1 VSQAWIFGSYIAG
14 GFGPESDIDLMLVV
28 ETDEPFQ
35 IRAFAFEDLVDL
47 GPRFDILVYTPDEFL
62 RLTGDPSPGFWRS
75 AAQTMRRIL

>member
-35 IRAFAFEDLVDL
+35 IRAFALK
-47 GPRFDILVYTPDEFL
+47 T
-62 RLTGDPSPGFWRS
+62 
-75 AAQTMRRIL
+75 